1 MGVYVAT
8 INHFNLGAFF
18 EKGMSMAGGQTPCQ
32 KYWPKLLELI
42 QSGAHPPPLLRSIA
56 MLSVVALHLMD
67 LQLWIVCLSADKSV
81 VGAIDPSFVIS
92 HTLPLE
98 KAADGYK
105 IFNDKQDE
113 CIKCVL
119 KPGIKA

>member
-1 MGVYVAT
+1 M
-8 INHFNLGAFF
+8 
-18 EKGMSMAGGQTPCQ
+18 
-32 KYWPKLLELI
+32 
-42 QSGAHPPPLLRSIA
+42 
-56 MLSVVALHLMD
+56 
-67 LQLWIVCLSADKSV
+67 V
-81 VGAIDPSFVIS
+81 VGTIDPSFVIS